1 MDQENEPDSTQKVYQ
16 FATKQWKLW
25 ITKKQKEIT
34 IWRKI
39 KIANKWI
46 PFTDIFSIPEIPVPV
61 QAPRENSHQFSWKPR
76 SCEPV
81 YK

>member
-1 MDQENEPDSTQKVYQ
+1 MDQENESDSTQKVYQ
-16 FATKQWKLW
+16 FAIKQWKLW

-39 KIANKWI
+39 KIVNKWI

-61 QAPRENSHQFSWKPR
+61 QAARENSHQFSWKPR
-76 SCEPV
+76 SC
-81 YK
+81 